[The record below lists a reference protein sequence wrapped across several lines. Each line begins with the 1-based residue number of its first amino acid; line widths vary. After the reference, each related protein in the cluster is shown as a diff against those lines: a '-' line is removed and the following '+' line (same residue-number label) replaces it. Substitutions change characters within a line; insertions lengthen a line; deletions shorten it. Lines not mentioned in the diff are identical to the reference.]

1 MIVEMEQNPL
11 KAAVQLSLGGLAVD
25 EDIDIDES
33 AVDLLGLPET
43 AARRENLSNAGRGRP
58 RGARNHTTQYWVDYI
73 RRRYCSPL
81 EVLAQL
87 ATSPIDVLAREAS
100 CSRLDAIIQ
109 KRHAAELPTCYADP
123 GAPWGGRRCRAFAL
137 TPLLPAVTPNLVGP
151 CVRLGLADDPSVE
164 QIGPA
169 LLIVLAQLVR
179 PIGDDDAPTSLEKG
193 GLRSERTDGEV
204 TDTTKRLRGIGGSRH
219 DGSVKERDIGSL
231 VRDRP
236 GEAWSTV
243 CPIDRQQVMRPQL
256 DFSASTP
263 IKNGSSIDKPI
274 TRKSSPV
281 WEIML
286 DPL

>member
-123 GAPWGGRRCRAFAL
+123 GARGEG
-137 TPLLPAVTPNLVGP
+137 VDVGHS
-151 CVRLGLADDPSVE
+151 PSRHSFPPSP
-164 QIGPA
+164 QTSSAHASASA
-169 LLIVLAQLVR
+169 LLTI
-179 PIGDDDAPTSLEKG
+179 
-193 GLRSERTDGEV
+193 
-204 TDTTKRLRGIGGSRH
+204 
-219 DGSVKERDIGSL
+219 
-231 VRDRP
+231 
-236 GEAWSTV
+236 
-243 CPIDRQQVMRPQL
+243 
-256 DFSASTP
+256 
-263 IKNGSSIDKPI
+263 
-274 TRKSSPV
+274 PV
-281 WEIML
+281 SNK
-286 DPL
+286 